1 MWQSNAK
8 FSIAKRGVGN
18 GLVAVAIDKD
28 RGSQHAIRWTID
40 NLLTRGNTI
49 ILIHVLKR
57 APSSR
62 NYFLSF
68 FQILDLTILPIHA
81 LALESIAYCVI
92 VRIIVILAIGI
103 EGECKNM
110 TGMKLE
116 LREIRLLYLISI

>member
-8 FSIAKRGVGN
+8 LSIAKRGVGN

-81 LALESIAYCVI
+81 LAFESIAYYVI
-92 VRIIVILAIGI
+92 SAYNSNFGHWNRGWMQEYDRNEIGI
-103 EGECKNM
+103 AIN
-110 TGMKLE
+110 
-116 LREIRLLYLISI
+116 